1 MDKSHKTIL
10 VTGATGRQG
19 GAVLKHL
26 LANDW
31 KVKALTRSP
40 ESGSARYLKGQ
51 GLEIVPGDMAKPE
64 SLKKVMEGMYGV
76 YSVQNALEYGV
87 TKEIEYGKNMAD
99 VAKAAGVEHFV
110 YSSVGEA
117 DRKSGVSH
125 FESKFEI
132 ENHIRQ
138 LDLPATILRP
148 VLFMEN
154 YYILQV
160 YKGILNGKLND
171 PIKPDKKNQL
181 IAADDIGAY
190 AAYAFEHPE
199 KMMGETIEIAGD
211 ELTNPEIA
219 EVMSRVLGFKVKFRK
234 LPMLIVRLFLGQ
246 EFYQMFKW
254 FNEAGFAADIEGNK
268 GKHPAVQPMNL
279 ETWLRREGWDRWN
292 KKGKV

>member
-1 MDKSHKTIL
+1 MDKSQKTIL

-26 LANDW
+26 RANGW
-31 KVKALTRSP
+31 QVKALTRTP
-40 ESGSARYLKGQ
+40 ENGSARYLSEQ
-51 GLEIVPGDMAKPE
+51 GIEIAPGDMARPE
-64 SLKKVMEGMYGV
+64 SLKKPLEGVYGV

-87 TKEIEYGKNMAD
+87 IKEIEYGKNIAT

-110 YSSVGEA
+110 YSSVGGA
-117 DRKSGVSH
+117 DKKSGVDH

-138 LDLPATILRP
+138 LNLPATILRP
-148 VLFMEN
+148 VVFMEN

-160 YKGILNGKLND
+160 YRGILKGKLND
-171 PIKPDKKNQL
+171 PVKPDKKNQL
-181 IAADDIGAY
+181 IATDDIGAY

-199 KMMGETIEIAGD
+199 KMIGTTLEIAGD
-211 ELTNPEIA
+211 ELTNREIA
-219 EVMSRVLGFKVKFRK
+219 EVMSQVLGFRVKFEK
-234 LPMLIVRLFLGQ
+234 LPMLIVKLFMGQ

-254 FNEAGFAADIEGNK
+254 FNEAGFAVDIEANK
-268 GKHPAVQPMNL
+268 SKHPVVQPMKL
-279 ETWLRREGWDRWN
+279 ESWLRREGWDRWN